1 MAPPVVPTFT
11 AVDGSGQSLAGKNNG
26 VRPQVSR
33 LRNRRNEGK
42 VTTRGGRDT
51 RNEGELEQK
60 KKQTRQEEEA
70 KKKGVTGCSASPRLT
85 SFRRCSAQTAAA
97 IERHASRMLRRP
109 ASQPTHQRANGAFTC
124 PQFRPNYKGRGRKWT
139 THPATAFPTVD
150 RAALA
155 RRPRLRR
162 RFTRTSHTSQLRLS

>member
-1 MAPPVVPTFT
+1 MAPPVVPAFT

-60 KKQTRQEEEA
+60 KKANASGGRSKKEGGHGVFRFSPTDFLPTLLCSDSGGNRATRFENA
-70 KKKGVTGCSASPRLT
+70 AS
-85 SFRRCSAQTAAA
+85 
-97 IERHASRMLRRP
+97 
-109 ASQPTHQRANGAFTC
+109 ASQPTNPPAGQRGFYLPAIPAQLQRERTEVDHA
-124 PQFRPNYKGRGRKWT
+124 PSDRLPNSR
-139 THPATAFPTVD
+139 
-150 RAALA
+150 
-155 RRPRLRR
+155 
-162 RFTRTSHTSQLRLS
+162 